1 MFEDEDK
8 RTTFVRL
15 DREFMRRVKGLGP
28 TARDLW
34 VDLHGRLVAAM
45 KPKKGSGEV
54 HDSIEGLAD
63 LHDVSKSTMENAI
76 EKLRINGLLL
86 TEPPSGKH
94 TATRFI
100 PLFPDCLKPVLGEN
114 FSFELGILL
123 TELPPADANGN
134 TPSFTFSERAS
145 DHPKIGQRPPENR
158 APTTRKSGTPP
169 PENRVHIEA
178 LIEALIEDPK
188 ERGEGRARDARPPAP
203 VSDSVLKAGR
213 AGPRHPRL
221 TSLPADF
228 TLSPETRAY
237 AIKNRV
243 DPDGQLEPFKNKA
256 LADSWTQGGEKGWQA
271 KFRVWVDTEVRYGRG
286 NFRPPP
292 PNIRDL
298 DRDHISVDPE
308 KAKRARGIVADT
320 LKKMGAAA

>member
-1 MFEDEDK
+1 M
-8 RTTFVRL
+8 
-15 DREFMRRVKGLGP
+15 
-28 TARDLW
+28 
-34 VDLHGRLVAAM
+34 
-45 KPKKGSGEV
+45 
-54 HDSIEGLAD
+54 
-63 LHDVSKSTMENAI
+63 
-76 EKLRINGLLL
+76 
-86 TEPPSGKH
+86 
-94 TATRFI
+94 
-100 PLFPDCLKPVLGEN
+100 
-114 FSFELGILL
+114 
-123 TELPPADANGN
+123 
-134 TPSFTFSERAS
+134 
-145 DHPKIGQRPPENR
+145 
-158 APTTRKSGTPP
+158 
-169 PENRVHIEA
+169 
-178 LIEALIEDPK
+178 
-188 ERGEGRARDARPPAP
+188 
-203 VSDSVLKAGR
+203 KAGR